1 MIHETF
7 DEFWQ
12 REGIRFL
19 HEGKAPTHEQQAR
32 HAWESRQEEI
42 EDEKT
47 VSFSALRLVYEI
59 RVALGDNGKMMQ
71 DELIEHCKNLVKY
84 NALLKAVNNDVARI
98 AGERNELQS
107 AIDEFCFH
115 NAWSTDQWKSHPAA
129 KRLFELRTKR

>member
-47 VSFSALRLVYEI
+47 ESFT
-59 RVALGDNGKMMQ
+59 
-71 DELIEHCKNLVKY
+71 
-84 NALLKAVNNDVARI
+84 
-98 AGERNELQS
+98 LQR
-107 AIDEFCFH
+107 AIDEFCLHHAF
-115 NAWSTDQWKSHPAA
+115 STEQWKSHPTA
-129 KRLFELRTKR
+129 KVLFELRSKR